1 MQLKVLILAPGPNNI
16 SPSQRFR
23 FEHFIQK
30 SNFRD
35 IVFIQK
41 PFFNDSTWSI
51 LYEKGNYFKKISGI
65 IKGFINRFLLLFSI
79 FKYDF
84 VFIHREAAPI
94 GPPIIEWIIAK
105 ILRKKIIYD
114 FDDSIWIKMA
124 SESNPMIVASLK
136 CSWKVEKICRYS
148 HVISVGNEF
157 LAKYAKSF
165 CKDVRII
172 PTVVD
177 TDIMHNR
184 LKNQQET
191 PLTIGWTGTFTNFH
205 NLEIVIPVLN
215 ELKKKY
221 DFRFLIIADKDP
233 SFCNINYVYKKWKLS
248 TEIEDLLEMNIGIMP
263 LKNTEVE
270 LGKCAFKAI
279 QYMSLGIPAVVSPVG
294 TNRQVVTDCADGFW
308 ADNKEEW
315 YNKLEKLITNTDT
328 RFAIGKNARN
338 RIVANYSVNATETV
352 FFGLFDKK

>member
-1 MQLKVLILAPGPNNI
+1 MQQLKVLVLTPAPNNI

-23 FEHFIQK
+23 FEHFIGKRSQ
-30 SNFRD
+30 NN
-35 IVFIQK
+35 IIFIQK
-41 PFFNDSTWSI
+41 PFFSDSTWSI
-51 LYEKGNYFKKISGI
+51 LYEKGRFFRKTIGIFKGI
-65 IKGFINRFLLLFSI
+65 INRFLLLFSI

-84 VFIHREAAPI
+84 IFIHREAIPI
-94 GPPIIEWIIAK
+94 GPPVLEWIIAK
-105 ILRKKIIYD
+105 LLRKKIIYD

-124 SESNPMIVASLK
+124 SESNPMVANVK

-148 HVISVGNEF
+148 YIVSVGNEF
-157 LAKYAKSF
+157 LAKYAKQL
-165 CKDVRII
+165 CKDVRNI

-177 TDIMHNR
+177 TELMHNR

-215 ELKKKY
+215 ELRKKY
-221 DFRFLIIADKDP
+221 EFRFLIIADKDP
-233 SFCNINYVYKKWKLS
+233 SFSSINYEYKKWKLS
-248 TEIEDLLEMNIGIMP
+248 TEIEDLMEMNIGIMP

-294 TNRQVVTDCADGFW
+294 TNKQVVTDCADGFW
-308 ADNKEEW
+308 VENETEW
-315 YNKLEKLITNTDT
+315 YQKLEKLITNTDT
-328 RFAIGKNARN
+328 RFEIGKNARS
-338 RIVANYSVNATETV
+338 RIVANYSVKAIEKV
-352 FFGLFDKK
+352 FFNLFEKK

>member
-1 MQLKVLILAPGPNNI
+1 MHLKVLILAPAPNNI

-23 FEHFIQK
+23 FEHFIGK
-30 SNFRD
+30 SSVKN
-35 IVFIQK
+35 IVFTQK
-41 PFFNDSTWSI
+41 PFFSDATWSI
-51 LYEKGNYFKKISGI
+51 LYEKNHFFRKATGI
-65 IKGFINRFLLLFSI
+65 INGFIKRFLLLFSMY
-79 FKYDF
+79 KYDF
-84 VFIHREAAPI
+84 IFIHREAAPV

-105 ILRKKIIYD
+105 MLRKKIIYD

-124 SESNPMIVASLK
+124 SESNPMVANLK

-148 HVISVGNEF
+148 HIVSVGNEF
-157 LAKYAKSF
+157 LAKYAKDF

-177 TDIMHNR
+177 TEIMHNR

-221 DFRFLIIADKDP
+221 NFRFLIIADKDP
-233 SFCNINYVYKKWKLS
+233 SFNNIEYVYKKWRLL

-308 ADNKEEW
+308 VENETEW
-315 YNKLEKLITNTDT
+315 YNKLEKLIVNTDT
-328 RFAIGKNARN
+328 RFEIGKNARS
-338 RIVANYSVNATETV
+338 RIVFNYSVKAIENV
-352 FFGLFDKK
+352 FFDLFEKA

>member
-1 MQLKVLILAPGPNNI
+1 MHLKVLVLAPAPYNI

-23 FEHFIQK
+23 FEHFIGK
-30 SNFRD
+30 KNLHNTYF
-35 IVFIQK
+35 VQK
-41 PFFNDSTWSI
+41 PFFSNATWSV
-51 LYEKGNYFKKISGI
+51 LYEKKHFFRKIIGI
-65 IKGFINRFLLLFSI
+65 IRGFIARFFLLFSI
-79 FKYDF
+79 HKYDL

-94 GPPIIEWIIAK
+94 GPPVIEWIIAK
-105 ILRKKIIYD
+105 LLRKKIIYD

-124 SESNPMIVASLK
+124 SESNPMVANLK
-136 CSWKVEKICRYS
+136 CSWKVERICRYS
-148 HVISVGNEF
+148 HIVSVGNEF
-157 LAKYAKSF
+157 LAKYAKAF

-177 TDIMHNR
+177 TELMHNR
-184 LKNQQET
+184 LKNQHET

-215 ELKKKY
+215 ALKKKY

-233 SFCNINYVYKKWKLS
+233 LFNNIDYVYKKWSLS
-248 TEIEDLLEMNIGIMP
+248 SEIEDLLELNIGIMP
-263 LKNTEVE
+263 LKNTEIE

-308 ADNKEEW
+308 VENETEW
-315 YNKLEKLITNTDT
+315 YTKLEKLITNTDT
-328 RFAIGKNARN
+328 RFEIGKNARS
-338 RIVANYSVNATETV
+338 RIVSNYSVQAIEKV
-352 FFGLFDKK
+352 FFDLFKDS